1 MAVVVVAATLSP
13 VTKLLFKN
21 VFWLHHEACRI
32 LVPRPGIETVSIA
45 LEARSLNQWTAKISP
60 FHNSGR
66 KWTNASWHQVRNPH
80 PKFAGEGVP
89 DTVPVSVLA
98 LGPTSLGQD
107 SVVPAS

>member
-1 MAVVVVAATLSP
+1 M
-13 VTKLLFKN
+13 
-21 VFWLHHEACRI
+21 
-32 LVPRPGIETVSIA
+32 SIA